1 MGTFLRVATF
11 VALVLA
17 AQVSSADQIAV
28 GDLIRFQDTTG
39 TLGGGAFLVD
49 NTSNGEGVDF
59 STFCIQMTQYA
70 NFSDVFRVGG
80 ITDFADDLGG
90 NDPISTATQWIF
102 STFRA
107 GLLGEYSANEIQSAI
122 WQLEDEWVGPVGQ
135 SDALIALAQSHVT
148 SGWVN
153 DGVGVITLFD
163 MDGNRAQDQLVQVP
177 EPGTFA
183 LVGIGWVALAGRK
196 RLSDR
201 RGPLRSF
208 A

>member
-1 MGTFLRVATF
+1 MGTLLRVATF

-17 AQVSSADQIAV
+17 ARVSSADQIAV
-28 GDLIRFQDTTG
+28 GDLIRFQESTG

-59 STFCIQMTQYA
+59 LTFCIQITQYI
-70 NFSDVFRVGG
+70 NYSDVFRVGG

-90 NDPISTATQWIF
+90 NDPMSTATQWIF

-122 WQLEDEWVGPVGQ
+122 WQLEGEWPGPVGQ
-135 SDALIALAQSHVT
+135 SDALITLAQSAVT

-163 MDGNRAQDQLVQVP
+163 MNGNQAQDQLVQVP

-201 RGPLRSF
+201 RGPLPSLI
-208 A
+208 